1 MNEELRKHVLK
12 ALAENIRYDG
22 RKNLDFR
29 EISIEYGVSKNAE
42 GSAKVKMGDTE
53 VMVGIKMELGK
64 PFSDRPDEG
73 VLMVGAELLPMSSP
87 EFETGPPS
95 IQAVELARVV
105 DRGIRESKSI
115 DCSKLCVVPKE
126 KVWIINVDICSIND
140 AGNLFDASSLAAL
153 AALKD
158 TRLPALN
165 DDNVVEYK
173 VKTKTPLPLSKEPI
187 EVTVYKIGDMFVI
200 DPITDE
206 EKVVDARLTVC
217 CTKEGKICALQKGGD
232 GSLMA
237 EDVLK
242 MVDIALLKSKELR
255 KFL

>member
-1 MNEELRKHVLK
+1 M
-12 ALAENIRYDG
+12 
-22 RKNLDFR
+22 
-29 EISIEYGVSKNAE
+29 
-42 GSAKVKMGDTE
+42 
-53 VMVGIKMELGK
+53 
-64 PFSDRPDEG
+64 
-73 VLMVGAELLPMSSP
+73 
-87 EFETGPPS
+87 
-95 IQAVELARVV
+95 
-105 DRGIRESKSI
+105 
-115 DCSKLCVVPKE
+115 PKE

-158 TRLPALN
+158 TRLPALSE
-165 DDNVVEYK
+165 DNVVEYK
-173 VKTKTPLPLSKEPI
+173 TRTKTPLPLSKEPI
-187 EVTVYKIGDMFVI
+187 EVTVYKIGDKFVI

-206 EKVVDARLTVC
+206 EKVIDARLTVC

-232 GSLMA
+232 ASLTA